1 MVVRNTA
8 IIAAAA
14 VVLAASATAA
24 WAQRDGRRGFDPRP
38 ILERMDANRNGVLE
52 PSEISPRARHH
63 IDRAARRAG
72 LDPSRPIPIEALLRG
87 REGDSRRP
95 ASSSSS
101 SRSDSSRSDSTGRSS
116 TTRAPE
122 SKAGKPSAN
131 PTDFVP
137 PEPAEPPSEVP
148 GFGEEFGISPP
159 PGFGEDADAADAAG
173 RRMPIRLRYSSRVL
187 DYVEKSILDRYD
199 KDRSGALEREEWRSV
214 RWSSDPSRS
223 DTNGDGTL
231 SKEELCRRIAGRWRS
246 YAESM
251 MRRYDKNK
259 SGVLEADE
267 LKSMRGDPEK
277 SDANRDGVLTLDELT
292 NHMGAYNDGRSRWR
306 SPGRR
311 LRRRPRPRE
320 GAGRPQRARWPLA
333 VEFAV
338 LFVRLQVV
346 GEKVR
351 RRVVPDYGR
360 RCHQDPKDLPEHR
373 GPRPVAPRP
382 ARLVRQTRRQPR
394 RPDHHER
401 IHRPLDKQAGCR
413 IREVRPQPRRR
424 DYAGRVPRGERG

>member
-292 NHMGAYNDGRSRWR
+292 NHMGSYSDGRSRWSSR
-306 SPGRR
+306 SSSSGSKSSEKKSAAESYRITGGDVIKTRKTYQSTEARDR
-311 LRRRPRPRE
+311 L
-320 GAGRPQRARWPLA
+320 
-333 VEFAV
+333 
-338 LFVRLQVV
+338 
-346 GEKVR
+346 
-351 RRVVPDYGR
+351 
-360 RCHQDPKDLPEHR
+360 
-373 GPRPVAPRP
+373 
-382 ARLVRQTRRQPR
+382 
-394 RPDHHER
+394 
-401 IHRPLDKQAGCR
+401 
-413 IREVRPQPRRR
+413 
-424 DYAGRVPRGERG
+424 PRGLPDWFAKRDANHDGQITMSEYTDRWTNKLVAEFVKFDRNRDGVITPAECLAAKEDN